1 MYLLLYKKIFLLF
14 ALGNAEE
21 NYCVTRGEFIAV
33 VKVVSHFKLYG
44 DKFRIKT
51 DHA

>member
-1 MYLLLYKKIFLLF
+1 MHLLQYNNFFSLF
-14 ALGNAEE
+14 ALGKAEE
-21 NYCVTRGEFIAV
+21 NYYVTRGEFIAV